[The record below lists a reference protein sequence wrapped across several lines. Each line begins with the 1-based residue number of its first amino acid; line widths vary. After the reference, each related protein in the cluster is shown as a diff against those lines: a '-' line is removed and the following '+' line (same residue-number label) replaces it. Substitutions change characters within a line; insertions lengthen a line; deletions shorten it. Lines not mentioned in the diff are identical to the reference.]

1 MLKNEFSKS
10 IAQLEEFLNKDFVL
24 VDEAARHALCSNLN
38 LVQEN

>member
-10 IAQLEEFLNKDFVL
+10 IALLEEFLNKDFVL
-24 VDEAARHALCSNLN
+24 VDEAAHDALCSNLN